1 MIKAV
6 FFSTADVTARTHV
19 AVIGSDIAKSL
30 YGDSDPIGQDLKIN
44 NQIFSVV
51 GIFDS
56 ESKSS
61 LNETVI
67 IPYKSA
73 RLILNSTDVGT
84 YTFVCKDGFES
95 DRAVNQA
102 ESYMG
107 KVFSDNSKY
116 SIKSNYNSGM
126 VSRNSAYC
134 SYSFS
139 YYTNYKLLQFGHVC
153 RLSFKNHKKLI

>member
-1 MIKAV
+1 M
-6 FFSTADVTARTHV
+6 
-19 AVIGSDIAKSL
+19 VIPN
-30 YGDSDPIGQDLKIN
+30 PIGQDLKIN

-107 KVFSDNSKY
+107 KVFSDNSKLLDK
-116 SIKSNYNSGM
+116 IK
-126 VSRNSAYC
+126 
-134 SYSFS
+134 
-139 YYTNYKLLQFGHVC
+139 L
-153 RLSFKNHKKLI
+153 